1 MTRPPAGVST
11 TAFFVTTFV
20 LSWAAWMPLMLIRLG
35 VLPRVVSLDA
45 LTPLGLMG
53 VLMPG
58 VAATL
63 LTARAAGRA
72 GVRRLFGSMFLW
84 RVRRWWWPVLLLQ
97 PCLLALTAVVHDGV
111 TGGEPVEP
119 ASGLSVASLLVS
131 VVFLFV
137 AASGEE
143 LGWRGLALPAL
154 QARGGPVLA
163 SVVLALVTATWH
175 LPYWVLQGAVAN
187 HGVGY
192 VALDYLFFVALTFQI
207 TWLFNHTGGS
217 VLVAVAFHVS
227 FNIVNVTV
235 LPVTAST
242 SAFALLVAVEC
253 AGAVAV
259 LRRLGPGTRP
269 VERRVTASPGAV
281 SSEPR

>member
-1 MTRPPAGVST
+1 MTRPPTGVST

-72 GVRRLFGSMFLW
+72 GVRRLFGSMLLW

-111 TGGEPVEP
+111 TDGEPVEP

-131 VVFLFV
+131 VVFLPSQPPVRSSGGEVWHCRPCRPV
-137 AASGEE
+137 AARSSPASS
-143 LGWRGLALPAL
+143 WR
-154 QARGGPVLA
+154 
-163 SVVLALVTATWH
+163 W
-175 LPYWVLQGAVAN
+175 
-187 HGVGY
+187 
-192 VALDYLFFVALTFQI
+192 
-207 TWLFNHTGGS
+207 
-217 VLVAVAFHVS
+217 
-227 FNIVNVTV
+227 
-235 LPVTAST
+235 
-242 SAFALLVAVEC
+242 
-253 AGAVAV
+253 
-259 LRRLGPGTRP
+259 
-269 VERRVTASPGAV
+269 
-281 SSEPR
+281 